1 MDENALSFKEKGIL
15 TNMRSLLTKRSR
27 SKSFLTPTQTPNNS
41 FDMKGRLSL
50 SPQVSNSLAPPPPS
64 SNFLSIGR
72 GRNQY
77 LSTSTGNLTEESSL
91 DSGLSFE
98 VTPMT
103 NNFKS
108 VDYVVELHREI
119 ERLKTEKLILL
130 RNSLENQEKL
140 IEMRRKQEELERNI
154 MDANREMK
162 LLKIGKKQNCE
173 YGKH

>member
-1 MDENALSFKEKGIL
+1 MDENALSYKDKGIL
-15 TNMRSLLTKRSR
+15 TNMRSLLSKRSR
-27 SKSFLTPTQTPNNS
+27 SKSFLTPTQTPNHS
-41 FDMKGRLSL
+41 FDLKGRFSL
-50 SPQVSNSLAPPPPS
+50 SPQASNSLAPPSPS
-64 SNFLSIGR
+64 HFLSVGR
-72 GRNQY
+72 TKNHF

-91 DSGLSFE
+91 DSGLSFD

-140 IEMRRKQEELERNI
+140 EEMRRKQEELEKNI
-154 MDANREMK
+154 LDANREMK
-162 LLKIGKKQNCE
+162 LLRIGKKQNHE